1 MPDFSHPGHLGQLG
15 SFGQFWVYL
24 SASPLLGLTMTLCAY
39 LLAQRITRLFKGAPL
54 ANPVAIA
61 IALVALLLWVSG
73 MSYQRYF
80 AGAQFVHFL
89 LGPATVALALPL
101 VRQLPRLRRAF
112 VPLAFAL
119 VLGSVTAIVSSVGVA
134 LLLGASPELAA
145 TLGPKSA
152 TSPIAMAVSER
163 LGGIPALTAALV
175 IGTGIFGAVVGPWL
189 FDRLRIASPAA
200 RGFALGLASHGI
212 GTARAFQS
220 GAEMGAFA
228 GLAMGLNGALTALLA
243 PWLVPVVMGWFR

>member
-1 MPDFSHPGHLGQLG
+1 MLELHELTR
-15 SFGQFWVYL
+15 FWVYL

-39 LLAQRITRLFKGAPL
+39 LAAHRVTRFFKGAPL

-61 IALVALLLWVSG
+61 IGLVVLVLWLSG

-101 VRQLPRLRRAF
+101 VRQLPRLKRAF
-112 VPLAFAL
+112 VPLAAAL
-119 VLGSVTAIVSSVGVA
+119 LLWCVTAIVSSVAVA
-134 LLLGASPELAA
+134 LLLGATPQLAA

-175 IGTGIFGAVVGPWL
+175 IGTGIYGAIVGPWL

-200 RGFALGLASHGI
+200 RGFALGLAAHGI

-228 GLAMGLNGALTALLA
+228 GLAMGLNGALTALVA
-243 PWLVPVVMGWFR
+243 PWLVPVVMAWFS

>member
-1 MPDFSHPGHLGQLG
+1 MLDLANFSH
-15 SFGQFWVYL
+15 FWVYL

-39 LLAQRITRLFKGAPL
+39 LAAQRIFVFCKGSPL

-61 IALVALLLWVSG
+61 IALVALVLLVSG

-89 LGPATVALALPL
+89 LGPATVALAVPL

-112 VPLAFAL
+112 VPLACAL
-119 VLGSVTAIVSSVGVA
+119 VAGSVTAIVSAVA
-134 LLLGASPELAA
+134 VAVLLGATPELAA

-163 LGGIPALTAALV
+163 LGGIPAFTAALV
-175 IGTGIFGAVVGPWL
+175 IGTGIFGAVFGRYV
-189 FDRLRIASPAA
+189 FDLLRIVSPAA

-212 GTARAFQS
+212 GTARAFQVS
-220 GAEMGAFA
+220 PEMGAFA
-228 GLAMGLNGALTALLA
+228 GLAMGLNGAMTALLA
-243 PWLVPVVMGWFR
+243 PWLVPLVMRWLA

>member
-1 MPDFSHPGHLGQLG
+1 MPDFAEFSH
-15 SFGQFWVYL
+15 FWVYL

-39 LLAQRITRLFKGAPL
+39 LAAQRIFVLCKASPL
-54 ANPVAIA
+54 ANSVAIT
-61 IALVALLLWVSG
+61 VALLVAVLWFTG
-73 MSYQRYF
+73 MSYERYF

-89 LGPATVALALPL
+89 LGPATVALAVPL
-101 VRQLPRLRRAF
+101 VRQLPRLRRAAL
-112 VPLAFAL
+112 PLGAAL
-119 VLGSVTAIVSSVGVA
+119 LAGSVTAIVSAVVVA
-134 LLLGASPELAA
+134 LLLGATPELAY

-175 IGTGIFGAVVGPWL
+175 IGTGIFGAVFGRYV
-189 FDRLRIASPAA
+189 FDLLRIRSDAA

-212 GTARAFQS
+212 GTARAFQVS
-220 GAEMGAFA
+220 PEMGAFA

-243 PWLVPVVMGWFR
+243 PWLVPLVMGWMR